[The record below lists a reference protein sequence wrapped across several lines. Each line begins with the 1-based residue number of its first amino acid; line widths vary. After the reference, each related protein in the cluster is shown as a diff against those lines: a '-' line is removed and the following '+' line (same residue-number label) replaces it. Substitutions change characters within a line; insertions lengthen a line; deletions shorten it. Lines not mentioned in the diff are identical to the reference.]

1 MLLRRI
7 TKHVKD
13 QNWLA
18 VGIDFVIVVIGVF
31 VGLQVNTWNER
42 QSTNHLSAEFS
53 ERLIADLREEAWN
66 FQLMVEYYDDVLT
79 HAYKA
84 LAILEGEQEASD
96 EALLISAYRA
106 TQYQEV
112 YRRRATYDELTST
125 GTMSLIRDQELR
137 TSAVR
142 IYSVPI
148 FANLTSE
155 GMNSRYR
162 VAFRMALPLNVQ
174 NALTEHC
181 GDKIILIGDFESI
194 VNMLDYECKTELA
207 PEVLAEAASTLR
219 SHDMLIALLRL
230 RTLNIE
236 SDLSALL
243 TSNTEVRAG
252 FETFFEGSP

>member
-1 MLLRRI
+1 
-7 TKHVKD
+7 
-13 QNWLA
+13 
-18 VGIDFVIVVIGVF
+18 
-31 VGLQVNTWNER
+31 
-42 QSTNHLSAEFS
+42 
-53 ERLIADLREEAWN
+53 
-66 FQLMVEYYDDVLT
+66 MVEYYDDVLT

-84 LAILEGEQEASD
+84 LAILEGEQAASD

-125 GTMSLIRDQELR
+125 GKMSLIRDQKLR

-155 GMNSRYR
+155 GMNSGYR
-162 VAFRMALPLNVQ
+162 VAFRMALPLKVQ

-181 GDKIILIGDFESI
+181 GDKIVLIGDFESI
-194 VNMLDYECKTELA
+194 VDMLDYECKTELA
-207 PEVLAEAASTLR
+207 PELLAEAARTLTSDDR
-219 SHDMLIALLRL
+219 LISLLRL
-230 RTLNIE
+230 RTLNVE
-236 SDLSALL
+236 SDLSALV

-252 FETFFEGSP
+252 FETFLDSGL

>member
-13 QNWLA
+13 QNWFA
-18 VGIDFVIVVIGVF
+18 VGIDFLIVVIGVF
-31 VGLQVNTWNER
+31 VGLQVSNWNER
-42 QSTNHLSAEFS
+42 QSTNQLSAEFS
-53 ERLIADLREEAWN
+53 ERLIADLSEEAWN

-84 LAILEGEQEASD
+84 LAVLEGEQEASD

-125 GTMSLIRDQELR
+125 GTMSLIRDPKLR
-137 TSAVR
+137 TTATR

-148 FANLTSE
+148 FTNLTSE
-155 GMNSRYR
+155 GINSRYR
-162 VAFRMALPLNVQ
+162 VAFRMALPLGVQ
-174 NALTEHC
+174 NALTEQC

-194 VNMLDYECKTELA
+194 VDMLDYDCKTELA
-207 PEVLAEAASTLR
+207 PQVIADAASTLR
-219 SHDMLIALLRL
+219 SNQMLIALLRL
-230 RTLNIE
+230 RALNVQ

-252 FETFFEGSP
+252 FESFRDANP